1 MVVFRWPPIKE
12 TILNTHLA
20 TLLAE
25 LAAFGDTHDSD
36 AGNRATRMLNI
47 TPDTGE
53 FLAVLVKVMNA
64 RRILEIGT
72 SNGYSTL
79 WLADAT
85 GSDGT
90 VTTVERSPAKLALA
104 RANFARAGL
113 STRIDQREGDAG
125 DIVRELG
132 DGAYDLLFLDSLRTA
147 YVAWWPDLKRV
158 LRPGGLL
165 VVDNAS
171 SHPEEMADFT
181 AAVRKDGSFTT
192 SLVPV
197 GKGEFLAVKA

>member
-1 MVVFRWPPIKE
+1 MD
-12 TILNTHLA
+12 THLA
-20 TLLAE
+20 ALIAE
-25 LAAFGDTHDSD
+25 LSTFGDTHDGD
-36 AGNRATRMLNI
+36 AANRATRMLNI

-53 FLAVLVKVMNA
+53 FLAVLVKVMQA
-64 RRILEIGT
+64 RHILEIGT

-79 WLADAT
+79 WLADAA
-85 GSDGT
+85 GSDGL

-104 RANFARAGL
+104 STNFARAGL
-113 STRIDQREGDAG
+113 STRIDQRDGDAG
-125 DIVRELG
+125 EILRELA

-165 VVDNAS
+165 VADNAT
-171 SHPEEMADFT
+171 SHAEEMADFT
-181 AAVRKDGSFTT
+181 AAVRADSSFTT

-197 GKGEFLAVKA
+197 GKGEFLAVKI

>member
-1 MVVFRWPPIKE
+1 MD
-12 TILNTHLA
+12 TQLTA
-20 TLLAE
+20 LLDE

-36 AGNRATRMLNI
+36 AGNRTTRMLNI

-53 FLAVLVKVMNA
+53 FLAVLVKVMQA

-79 WLADAT
+79 WLADAA

-104 RANFARAGL
+104 RENFARAGL
-113 STRIDQREGDAG
+113 DGRIEQREGDAG
-125 DIVRELG
+125 DILRDLK

-147 YVAWWPDLKRV
+147 YIAWWPDLKRV

-165 VVDNAS
+165 VVDNAT
-171 SHPEEMADFT
+171 SHAEEMADFT
-181 AAVRKDGSFTT
+181 EMVRLDGSFTT

>member
-1 MVVFRWPPIKE
+1 M
-12 TILNTHLA
+12 T
-20 TLLAE
+20 TLLTE
-25 LAAFGDTHDSD
+25 LAAFGDTHDND
-36 AGNRATRMLNI
+36 AANHATRMLNI

-53 FLAVLVKVMNA
+53 FLAVLVKVMGA

-85 GSDGT
+85 GDAGL
-90 VTTVERSPAKLALA
+90 VTTVERSPAKIALA
-104 RANFARAGL
+104 RDNFARAGL
-113 STRIDQREGDAG
+113 TARIAQREGDAG
-125 DIVRELG
+125 DILREL
-132 DGAYDLLFLDSLRTA
+132 DDAAYDLLFLDSLRTA
-147 YVAWWPDLKRV
+147 YLAWWPDLKRV

-165 VVDNAS
+165 VVDNAT
-171 SHPEEMADFT
+171 SHPQEMAAFT
-181 AAVRKDGSFTT
+181 AAVRADSGFTS

>member
-1 MVVFRWPPIKE
+1 MDAQL
-12 TILNTHLA
+12 TSQ
-20 TLLAE
+20 LAE

-36 AGNRATRMLNI
+36 AANRATRMLNI

-53 FLAVLVKVMNA
+53 FLAVLVKTVNA
-64 RRILEIGT
+64 RRILEVGT

-79 WLADAT
+79 WLTDAI
-85 GSDGT
+85 GPAGM
-90 VTTVERSPAKLALA
+90 VTTIERAPAKVAMA

-113 STRIDQREGDAG
+113 AGRIDQREGDAG
-125 DIVRELG
+125 DILRELD

-165 VVDNAS
+165 VVDNAT
-171 SHPEEMADFT
+171 SHAQEMAGFT
-181 AAVRKDGSFTT
+181 ATVRADSDFTT
-192 SLVPV
+192 SLVAV